1 MFAPPPGEAE
11 VGKLDDEAY
20 TQLVTRHEQF
30 GIVLSPEILQL
41 YKGISEALPVL
52 IVQALDAQLRRE
64 YRYALGGQVVA
75 GIALILM
82 AGGFVFLV
90 MNGHERPAYFL
101 LGAGVLNII
110 GGFLRAR
117 LNNADERKNH
127 AKRTDGGGSK

>member
-1 MFAPPPGEAE
+1 M
-11 VGKLDDEAY
+11 GKLEDEDYAR
-20 TQLVTRHEQF
+20 LVTRHEQF
-30 GIVLSPEILQL
+30 GIVLNPEILQL
-41 YKGISEALPVL
+41 YKGISEDLPAL
-52 IVQALDAQLRRE
+52 IVQAIDAQLSRE

-90 MNGHERPAYFL
+90 MNGHEKPAYFL

-117 LNNADERKNH
+117 LNSGDERKNQ
-127 AKRTDGGGSK
+127 AKKVVGGGLG